1 VTETEARIIVRSVT
15 PAAVARWRAVGR
27 AGVEIKGEVGRILD
41 APLAAALG
49 RVAGQWSGT
58 LPAVV
63 TVLEAATG
71 RPRGRESG
79 AGCYLCAT

>member
-1 VTETEARIIVRSVT
+1 MDTRWRDGMTREDALIIVRSVT

-27 AGVEIKGEVGRILD
+27 AAVEIEGEVGRIVD
-41 APLAAALG
+41 PALAAALG

-63 TVLEAATG
+63 VVLEAATG
-71 RPRGRESG
+71 RR
-79 AGCYLCAT
+79 